1 MQRLLH
7 GYAGKL
13 VGRLP
18 KTNMGLTTGTATA
31 GSTDWQVKLVD
42 EDVPVIC
49 TIIATAEYCGEV
61 VGALGRS
68 IAKMLDPPF
77 GQQVPLSL
85 LAPLNLYKNFSRVI
99 FLYRPPCSGGT
110 KRLTCR
116 WHSKHGGSTM
126 KTRSNPTQAL
136 CKKPV
141 FSWFSWQP
149 AGLPCQ
155 QEFWQDAGALFSP
168 GDDMRVQHFTYVGA
182 AGICCSLTGP

>member
-1 MQRLLH
+1 MFITPHVAEVSVWTLLQRLLH
-7 GYAGKL
+7 SYAVKL

-77 GQQVPLSL
+77 GQQV
-85 LAPLNLYKNFSRVI
+85 I
-99 FLYRPPCSGGT
+99 FPTSG
-110 KRLTCR
+110 
-116 WHSKHGGSTM
+116 
-126 KTRSNPTQAL
+126 KTS
-136 CKKPV
+136 
-141 FSWFSWQP
+141 P
-149 AGLPCQ
+149 A
-155 QEFWQDAGALFSP
+155 
-168 GDDMRVQHFTYVGA
+168 
-182 AGICCSLTGP
+182 

>member
-1 MQRLLH
+1 MNPVNGKLASCGVVKLKPCGCVLQRLLH

-77 GQQVPLSL
+77 GQQVTQRPLPSL
-85 LAPLNLYKNFSRVI
+85 I
-99 FLYRPPCSGGT
+99 CFLKSCHPYQSSCSGNA
-110 KRLTCR
+110 RQLTSVQ
-116 WHSKHGGSTM
+116 HSKH
-126 KTRSNPTQAL
+126 
-136 CKKPV
+136 
-141 FSWFSWQP
+141 
-149 AGLPCQ
+149 
-155 QEFWQDAGALFSP
+155 
-168 GDDMRVQHFTYVGA
+168 
-182 AGICCSLTGP
+182 